1 MLQALAGTAAGI
13 TGALLLSQLMAKM
26 LYGVHPTDPVTFGG
40 VAIVLGLAAL
50 LATFIPALKAAHIE
64 PIKALRSE

>member
-1 MLQALAGTAAGI
+1 
-13 TGALLLSQLMAKM
+13 M